1 MIANTIEEDFDCLP
15 PDGAVVQPYEDDE
28 ARVFHEKGIFMH
40 DSNCV
45 CVCAR
50 ACVHLV
56 YLMLFNYAQNLYAR
70 QGGIQTLLLNL
81 MNHLIYCVKI
91 FLKSIMFSEKFQIV
105 SIVELYGS
113 LVKVIVFAAE
123 KAR

>member
-1 MIANTIEEDFDCLP
+1 M
-15 PDGAVVQPYEDDE
+15 
-28 ARVFHEKGIFMH
+28 
-40 DSNCV
+40 CV
-45 CVCAR
+45 RAC

-70 QGGIQTLLLNL
+70 QGGLQTLLLNL